1 MTPLKPF
8 PEVLALTFVTL
19 GVFAPGSL
27 ADFQNPHPNVE
38 FKIFQFPRDAMP
50 RLDGDSS
57 DWEIVPDEYTYGTEL
72 LNDTEDGHG
81 VEIDRKDLDVKVTVG
96 WVKGMNRLYFLYE
109 AHDDFW
115 DFERTNPRGYLNDI
129 FEIAVD
135 GDRSGG
141 PFILNPKILP
151 PGNKDQISQEFLEN
165 HIRFAGVHA
174 QNYHIYTPPVNNAW
188 VLVWGAQPWIGE
200 FPYSNHAFS
209 YDLKHGES
217 GKLILECWIT
227 PFDYAP
233 FDRPEDAV
241 ETKLEEGMEIGLSW
255 SILDF
260 DGDKRDGHYNLAH
273 NVLMVKDATYLL
285 PFRLA
290 PIEATLQPDL
300 KAEWTF
306 KILDVDEG
314 MVSFHDESI
323 GNITS
328 WNWDFGDG
336 TTSNK
341 RNPIHE
347 FGPGVRKMITLKVTG
362 PKGSSK
368 RTRYWDVI
376 TK

>member
-1 MTPLKPF
+1 MKNGKTLF
-8 PEVLALTFVTL
+8 AVSLALLMF
-19 GVFAPGSL
+19 SL
-27 ADFQNPHPNVE
+27 IGFADFQNPHPNVD
-38 FKIFQFPRDAMP
+38 FKIFQFPRGAMP
-50 RLDGDSS
+50 RIDGDTS
-57 DWEIVPDEYTYGTEL
+57 DWEIVPDHYTYGTDL

-81 VEIDRKDLDVKVTVG
+81 TEIDRKDLDVKVTVG

-115 DFERTNPRGYLNDI
+115 DFERINPKGYLNDI

-141 PFILNPKILP
+141 PFIVNPNILSP
-151 PGNKDQISQEFLEN
+151 DNKDQIRPEFLEN

-200 FPYSNHAFS
+200 FPYSNYAYS
-209 YDLKHGES
+209 YDFKHGES

-241 ETKLEEGMEIGLSW
+241 ETELEEDMEIGLSW

-260 DGDKRDGHYNLAH
+260 DGEKRDGHYNLAH
-273 NVLMVKDATYLL
+273 NVQMVKDATYLL

-290 PIEATLQPDL
+290 PIEPSLQPDL

-306 KILDVDEG
+306 KILDVDAG
-314 MVSFHDESI
+314 TVSFHDESI
-323 GNITS
+323 GKITS
-328 WNWDFGDG
+328 WKWDFGDG
-336 TTSNK
+336 TTSTEP
-341 RNPIHE
+341 NPIHE
-347 FGPGVRKMITLKVTG
+347 FGPGVRKMITLEVTG